1 MQCETA
7 DVEFRLPQNGAAPC
21 HHCGG
26 AKVEDV
32 RRRVMS
38 QFVSAAFWI
47 CGGAAIGSI
56 LNGDT
61 DRDSAA
67 SETIRVLVRGE

>member
-38 QFVSAAFWI
+38 QFVSAAFWV
-47 CGGAAIGSI
+47 CGAPIGRVI
-56 LNGDT
+56 NGGT
-61 DRDSAA
+61 DHDVAA